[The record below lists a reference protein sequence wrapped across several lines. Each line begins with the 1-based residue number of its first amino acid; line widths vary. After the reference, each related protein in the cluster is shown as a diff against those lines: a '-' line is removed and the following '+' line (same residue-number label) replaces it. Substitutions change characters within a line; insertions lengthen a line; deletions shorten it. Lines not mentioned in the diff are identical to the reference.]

1 MKKTTLALL
10 IAFNCTPTFA
20 SSTELT
26 ECVMRQFSQGDDAM
40 TLKQVRA
47 LCHAR
52 LDENSAEQKPMAEQ
66 EIARQ
71 TTPVK
76 AEDNASEP
84 EHGLISQRILSE
96 SKTAFEPDVIT
107 PHRLNYILPAYAT
120 NQIHKA
126 PYESI
131 DGYQESLADVEA
143 KFQLSLKVPLNRE
156 SLLIEGDGL
165 YLGFTLQAWW
175 QVYAAEISRPFRESN
190 YQPEIFYI
198 APLDWQPFGG
208 NTGFVLGLEHQ
219 SNGQRQ
225 LLSRSWNRLYGHFLF
240 EKDNFA
246 LSIRPW
252 HRLSE
257 DEKEFEFDPDGDDNP
272 DIEDYMGHFEL
283 GMVYKWQDFQLG
295 FMGRQNFSTNRGAAE
310 LGLTFP
316 LWGKLRGYATAFS
329 GYGESLIDYNHSQ
342 TRFGVGISLNDIL

>member
-1 MKKTTLALL
+1 MNRLTLITISTLS
-10 IAFNCTPTFA
+10 CSQVFA
-20 SSTELT
+20 DTKQLT
-26 ECVMRQFSQGDDAM
+26 DCVMEQFAKGEESK
-40 TLKQVRA
+40 TLKDIRA
-47 LCHAR
+47 LCQKHSEETAAHQYSI
-52 LDENSAEQKPMAEQ
+52 DEQV
-66 EIARQ
+66 IARQ
-71 TTPVK
+71 K
-76 AEDNASEP
+76 ENISSP
-84 EHGLISQRILSE
+84 ESSPDEELGLISKRIFSE

-120 NQIHKA
+120 NQINKA
-126 PYESI
+126 PYETI
-131 DGYQESLADVEA
+131 DGYQESLADIEA
-143 KFQLSLKVPLNRE
+143 KFQLSLKVPLNKE
-156 SLLIEGDGL
+156 SLLIEGDRL

-190 YQPEIFYI
+190 YQPEIFYL

-208 NTGFVLGLEHQ
+208 KTGFVVGLEHQ

-225 LLSRSWNRLYGHFLF
+225 ILSRSWNRLYGHFLF
-240 EKDNFA
+240 EKDSFA

-272 DIEDYMGHFEL
+272 DIEDYLGHFEL
-283 GMVYKWQDFQLG
+283 GMVYKWQDMQLG

-316 LWGKLRGYATAFS
+316 LWGNLRGYAKAFT